1 MSRAL
6 SPSSIELGFDD
17 VTLLRVGE
25 SGLSSTIV
33 PIGVDYRPD
42 PLGLHPVEPAQVS
55 RLNRVSIP
63 VCICINWVWWLT
75 ARSVPDAARTCC
87 TPYWRCFTQAI
98 R

>member
-63 VCICINWVWWLT
+63 VYTLGLVADGAIC
-75 ARSVPDAARTCC
+75 P
-87 TPYWRCFTQAI
+87 
-98 R
+98 